1 MTPGLVAIAAY
12 LALQLGIGVWIARR
26 IRNESDYLLAGRSL
40 GYTFATFS
48 IFATWFGSETVVGS
62 AGNAFRDGVSLGNAE
77 PFGYGLCL
85 ILMGL
90 VFAGPLWRRRLTT
103 LADLFRQR
111 YSVPVERLA
120 AVILIPGSILWAAA
134 QIRSFGYVVSSA
146 APSIPIDAA
155 IGGAAAFTLL
165 YTVFGGL
172 LADVIHDLLQG
183 VTITVGLIVVL
194 VGVLMHL
201 NESGGLATVISDVGP
216 ISLLPTTG
224 VMSFWD
230 IAEEWAIPVCGSVI
244 ATELVGRIIATRTP
258 NVARRSSMMAGG
270 LYMAVG
276 IIPLLIGLLGQH
288 VVPTLAEPE
297 QVIPAVAQALL
308 PTIFFAI
315 FSGALVSAILS
326 TVDSTLLVS
335 SGLMSHNLV
344 VPMFGVTNERTKVR
358 IARAGVLIFG
368 ALAYVQAIRAEGVF
382 QLVED
387 ASAFGS
393 AGTLVTVCFGL
404 FTSLGGP
411 IAAMLTLAMGVVS
424 YLTAS
429 FAGYPFPFLLS
440 LGLSLLTYVVVSV
453 MERVAVRT
461 QRA

>member
-1 MTPGLVAIAAY
+1 MTPGLIAIIAY

-62 AGNAFRDGVSLGNAE
+62 AGNAFRDGVSFANAE

-85 ILMGL
+85 VLMGL

-111 YSVPVERLA
+111 YSVAVERLA

-134 QIRSFGYVVSSA
+134 QIRSFGYVVSTA
-146 APSIPIDAA
+146 APSIPIDWA

-183 VTITVGLIVVL
+183 ITISIGLIVVL
-194 VGVLMHL
+194 AGVLLRLHQT
-201 NESGGLATVISDVGP
+201 GGIGPVLADVGP
-216 ISLLPTTG
+216 IALLPTDS
-224 VMSFWD
+224 VLSFWD
-230 IAEEWAIPVCGSVI
+230 LAEEWAIPVCGSVI
-244 ATELVGRIIATRTP
+244 ATELVGRIIATRSP
-258 NVARRSSMMAGG
+258 NVAQRSSIMAGG
-270 LYMAVG
+270 LYMAIG
-276 IIPLLIGLLGQH
+276 SIPLLIGLLGQH
-288 VVPTLAEPE
+288 IVPTLAEPE
-297 QVIPAVAQALL
+297 QVIPAVAHALL

-315 FSGALVSAILS
+315 FAGALVSAILS

-344 VPMFGVTNERTKVR
+344 VPMFGITNERAKVR
-358 IARAGVLIFG
+358 VARAGVMLFG
-368 ALAYVQAIRAEGVF
+368 LLAYIQAIRAQGVF
-382 QLVED
+382 ELVES

-404 FTSLGGP
+404 FTTLGGP
-411 IAAMLTLAMGVVS
+411 LAAIATLGTGMIA
-424 YLTAS
+424 YLWAS

-440 LGLSLLTYVVVSV
+440 LGLSVLVYVAVAVG
-453 MERVAVRT
+453 ERVAVRM
-461 QRA
+461 QNA

>member
-216 ISLLPTTG
+216 ISLLPTAG
-224 VMSFWD
+224 VMSF
-230 IAEEWAIPVCGSVI
+230 
-244 ATELVGRIIATRTP
+244 
-258 NVARRSSMMAGG
+258 SS
-270 LYMAVG
+270 
-276 IIPLLIGLLGQH
+276 
-288 VVPTLAEPE
+288 
-297 QVIPAVAQALL
+297 
-308 PTIFFAI
+308 
-315 FSGALVSAILS
+315 
-326 TVDSTLLVS
+326 
-335 SGLMSHNLV
+335 
-344 VPMFGVTNERTKVR
+344 
-358 IARAGVLIFG
+358 RACL
-368 ALAYVQAIRAEGVF
+368 
-382 QLVED
+382 
-387 ASAFGS
+387 
-393 AGTLVTVCFGL
+393 
-404 FTSLGGP
+404 
-411 IAAMLTLAMGVVS
+411 
-424 YLTAS
+424 
-429 FAGYPFPFLLS
+429 
-440 LGLSLLTYVVVSV
+440 
-453 MERVAVRT
+453 
-461 QRA
+461 